1 MNGTLNRPTPSIE
14 LIERLLSVIEN
25 DILPL
30 TQEGVAAG
38 NKLFGAAL
46 LYKSDNSLLLAET
59 NDEMQSPL
67 LHGEM
72 HALKRYH
79 EIDADTRPAPE
90 ELLFLSTHEPCSL
103 CLSAITWAGFDNFF
117 YLFSH
122 ENSRDAFAI
131 PHDLKILKEVFNVDP
146 GGYNRKNAFWDSY
159 GLQELVEALPE
170 PERAVQQRVIAGI
183 NDSYNTLSGSYQL
196 NKSENS
202 IPLN

>member
-14 LIERLLSVIEN
+14 LIERLLSVIEK

-122 ENSRDAFAI
+122 EDSRDAFAI